1 MKMDYKFIIVE
12 KKEHITIV
20 RLNRP
25 EVRNAINPYVSI
37 ELEDVFNEFENDPNA
52 WVAIVTGVGDKAFSA
67 GFDLKWGATAS
78 REEQIEAF
86 SKLKYRAVT
95 GGLTFNPNITKPVI
109 AAVNGFAMGGGFELA
124 LGCDLIIAA
133 EHAVFSLP
141 EPLVGR
147 VPTEGGVHRLS
158 RQIPFHMAMEILFTY
173 KRISAQEGIKY
184 GFVNKVVPL
193 DQLMEE
199 AEKMANII
207 MEGSPLAVRAI
218 KQMANDGLE
227 TTLRKANATIF
238 PLYRKFS
245 QSQDFIEGPRA
256 FSEKRKPKWKGV

>member
-1 MKMDYKFIIVE
+1 MDYKYIIVE

-25 EVRNAINPYVSI
+25 EVRNAINPHVSI
-37 ELEDVFNEFENDPNA
+37 ELEDIFNEFENDSNA

-78 REEQIEAF
+78 PEEQREAF
-86 SKLKYRAVT
+86 SKLKFKYIT
-95 GGLTFNPNITKPVI
+95 GSITANYKITKPLI
-109 AAVNGFAMGGGFELA
+109 AAVNGFAFGGGFELA

-133 EHAVFSLP
+133 EHATFSLP

-147 VPTEGGVHRLS
+147 CPTDGGVHRLV
-158 RQIPFHMAMEILFTY
+158 RQIPYHLAMEILLTY
-173 KRISAQEGIKY
+173 KRITAQEGVEY
-184 GFVNKVVPL
+184 GFVNKVVPF
-193 DQLMEE
+193 DQLMPE
-199 AEKMANII
+199 AEKIANKI
-207 MEGSPLAVRAI
+207 MEGSPLAIRAV

-227 TTLRKANATIF
+227 IQFRDANATVF
-238 PLYRKFS
+238 PLYRQFT

-256 FSEKRKPKWKGV
+256 FSEKRRPNWKGV

>member
-1 MKMDYKFIIVE
+1 MDYKYIIVE
-12 KKEHITIV
+12 KKEHLTIV

-37 ELEDVFNEFENDPNA
+37 ELEDVFNEFENDSNA
-52 WVAIVTGVGDKAFSA
+52 WIAIVTGVGDKAFSA

-78 REEQIEAF
+78 FDEQREAF

-109 AAVNGFAMGGGFELA
+109 AAVNGFAFGGGFELA

-133 EHAVFSLP
+133 ENAVFSLP

-147 VPTEGGVHRLS
+147 VPTEGGVHRLV
-158 RQIPFHMAMEILFTY
+158 RYLPYQLAMEILFTY
-173 KRISAQEGIKY
+173 KRITAQEGLEL

-193 DQLMEE
+193 DQLMPE
-199 AEKMANII
+199 AEKMADII
-207 MEGSPLAVRAI
+207 MGGSPLAIRAI

-227 TTLRKANATIF
+227 MTLRKAFNTTF
-238 PLYRKFS
+238 PIYRQFT

-256 FSEKRKPKWKGV
+256 FSEKRKPNWKGV

>member
-1 MKMDYKFIIVE
+1 MDYKYIIVE
-12 KKEHITIV
+12 KKEHITII

-25 EVRNAINPYVSI
+25 EVRNALSPYVSI
-37 ELEDVFNEFENDPNA
+37 ELEDVFNEFENDSNA

-78 REEQIEAF
+78 PEEQREAF
-86 SKLKYRAVT
+86 GKLKYKAVSGAVT
-95 GGLTFNPNITKPVI
+95 LNPNITKPVI

-158 RQIPFHMAMEILFTY
+158 RQIPFHLAMEILFTY
-173 KRISAQEGIKY
+173 KRISAQEGVEL
-184 GFVNKVVPL
+184 GFVNRVVPL
-193 DQLMEE
+193 DQLMTE
-199 AEKMANII
+199 AEKMASTI
-207 MEGSPLAVRAI
+207 MEGSPLAIRAI
-218 KQMANDGLE
+218 KQMVNDGLE
-227 TTLRKANATIF
+227 MTLRKAFSTTF
-238 PLYRKFS
+238 PLYIKFM
-245 QSQDFIEGPRA
+245 QSNDFIEGPKA
-256 FSEKRKPKWKGV
+256 FSEKRKPVWKGG